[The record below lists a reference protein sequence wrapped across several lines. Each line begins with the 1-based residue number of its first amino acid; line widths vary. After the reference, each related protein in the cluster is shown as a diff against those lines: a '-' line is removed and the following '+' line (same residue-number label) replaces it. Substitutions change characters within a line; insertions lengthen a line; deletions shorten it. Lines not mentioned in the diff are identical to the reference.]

1 MEIKNIDELKKILDS
16 GKNGFPISIYGV
28 EKQLIKDCIKL
39 IYNTVEIMP
48 ELNVIILAG
57 DTINYDEL
65 VNACETLPMLSDKR
79 VVHLKNPP
87 FFKKNANTEG
97 ATEGEEVKKT
107 GASSIDSSVDY
118 LINYVKSMPTDT
130 ILLISYDDE
139 IEAKNKLLTSI
150 KANGLSLEFKQ
161 LKGDELKNYTLN
173 IFEKNGKKISHS
185 DLLYFI
191 ASTSN
196 SFEAMEKEIQKLCMY
211 AVNEENITRQH
222 IDEVVHKGIENNIFK
237 MVDSISLK
245 NADIAISILD
255 VLLFQKEE
263 PLRILG
269 MIIRQYRI
277 LYLIHLMLEQKKT
290 LEEIKSNLRTK
301 KINLFDFV
309 LNNYIRQ
316 SQNHNGVGLR
326 MAFNLCF
333 EADCNIKIS
342 RTSPELI
349 LETLIVKLCK

>member
-1 MEIKNIDELKKILDS
+1 MELKNTEELKKLLDS
-16 GKNGFPISIYGV
+16 GKNGFPIIIYGI

-48 ELNVIILAG
+48 ELNVIILTE
-57 DTINYDEL
+57 DNTNYDGL
-65 VNACETLPMLSDKR
+65 VNACETLPMLSDRR

-87 FFKKNANTEG
+87 FFKKTSNN
-97 ATEGEEVKKT
+97 EGEEGKKP
-107 GASSIDSSVDY
+107 GNSSNDSSVDY
-118 LINYVKSMPTDT
+118 LIDYVKLVPSDT

-139 IEAKNKLLTSI
+139 IEAKNKLLTNI
-150 KANGLSLEFKQ
+150 KAKGLSLEFKQ
-161 LKGDELKNYTLN
+161 LKGEELKNYLLN
-173 IFEKNGKKISHS
+173 IFEKNEKKINPS

-191 ASTSN
+191 ASTLN
-196 SFEAMEKEIQKLCMY
+196 SFEAMENEIQKLCMF
-211 AVNEENITRQH
+211 VGSEENITRKH

-255 VLLFQKEE
+255 ALLFQKEE

-277 LYLIHLMLEQKKT
+277 LYLIHLMLQQKKT

-316 SQNHNGVGLR
+316 SQNYNGAGLR
-326 MAFNLCF
+326 IALTQCF
-333 EADCNIKIS
+333 EADCNIKTN